1 MGEREIWKGGELMI
15 IQGSNNPIVIVFD
28 AAVDE
33 MPQIVV
39 TLWGGR
45 NSQPLKVWTLEDM
58 TVTVDTAICPIT
70 EDETK
75 NLPGT
80 GVTLEVKGLDGDGG
94 TVFWDAA
101 RLDTLQR
108 NDRYI
113 RLTRS

>member
-1 MGEREIWKGGELMI
+1 ML

-39 TLWGGR
+39 TLWGKRGTI
-45 NSQPLKVWTLEDM
+45 PIKMWTLEDM
-58 TVTVDTAICPIT
+58 TVTGDTAICPIT

-75 NLPGT
+75 NLPDT
-80 GVTLEVKGLDGDGG
+80 GVVLEVKGLDVNAG

-101 RLDTLQR
+101 RLDTLPR